1 MDTKDKLIGIA
12 MILLGIGFIVLGSAF
27 LVRSNRNVNPYVND
41 TQNNVY
47 TEQQVQNNIYN
58 ER

>member
-12 MILLGIGFIVLGSAF
+12 MILLGIGFIVLGSAL
-27 LVRSNRNVNPYVND
+27 LVRSNKKVNPYVHD

-47 TEQQVQNNIYN
+47 TEQQVQKNIYN
-58 ER
+58 